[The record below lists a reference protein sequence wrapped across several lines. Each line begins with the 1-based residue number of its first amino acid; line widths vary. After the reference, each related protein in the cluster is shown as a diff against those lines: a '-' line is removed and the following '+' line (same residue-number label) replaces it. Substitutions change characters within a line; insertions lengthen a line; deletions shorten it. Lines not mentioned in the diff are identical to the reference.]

1 MRVFVRFSGC
11 YCNHC
16 ICVCSL
22 RFVWNLWCLDRVS
35 VSGTADITDR
45 RNMYDPNRFVK
56 NVALIVKKY
65 DILVTS
71 IKFCDIVPLEK
82 GEVAV

>member
-1 MRVFVRFSGC
+1 
-11 YCNHC
+11 
-16 ICVCSL
+16 
-22 RFVWNLWCLDRVS
+22 
-35 VSGTADITDR
+35 
-45 RNMYDPNRFVK
+45 MYDPNRFVK